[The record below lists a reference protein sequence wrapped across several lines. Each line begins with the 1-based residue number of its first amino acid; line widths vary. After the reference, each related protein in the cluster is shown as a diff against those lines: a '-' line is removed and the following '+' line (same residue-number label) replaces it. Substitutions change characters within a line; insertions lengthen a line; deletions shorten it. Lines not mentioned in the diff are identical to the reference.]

1 MISWTIY
8 IFSLIIAGH
17 LIASN
22 FTKNYLSIYFLIF
35 IIFLTPAPIDASS
48 NAYAP
53 SLFSFFYS
61 LVLERDYS
69 IRSLRPLMLSIPF
82 YLLLLIVFAG
92 VRRIFSLKKDL
103 PN

>member
-1 MISWTIY
+1 MSWGIY
-8 IFSLIIAGH
+8 IFSSIIAGH

-22 FTKNYLSIYFLIF
+22 FTKNYLSIYFLI
-35 IIFLTPAPIDASS
+35 IVIFLTPASIDTSS
-48 NAYAP
+48 TTYAP

-69 IRSLRPLMLSIPF
+69 LRPLRPLMLSIPL

-92 VRRIFSLKKDL
+92 VKRIFSLKKDL
-103 PN
+103 SN